1 MQKVM
6 SIMSQAG
13 TVKISR
19 GSTDRH
25 LRLLVIN
32 RTNSSADSSANSTS
46 ITSSTSGSISSTP
59 GNHIVRLNYRDYRD
73 DRDGW
78 DSQSWNILWL
88 FLSRMRTCFRW
99 DDYRCMGRLAT

>member
-6 SIMSQAG
+6 SIMSQAD

-78 DSQSWNILWL
+78 IT
-88 FLSRMRTCFRW
+88 RMAGMIEMAGIVNPGIYYGCS
-99 DDYRCMGRLAT
+99 CLG